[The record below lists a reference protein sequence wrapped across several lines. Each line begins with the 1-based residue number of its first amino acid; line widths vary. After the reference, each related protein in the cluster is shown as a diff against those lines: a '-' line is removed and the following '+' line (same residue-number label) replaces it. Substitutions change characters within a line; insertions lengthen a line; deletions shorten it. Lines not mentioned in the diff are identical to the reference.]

1 MSGENPELKAGHPP
15 AVKAGG
21 MRVVTKHRHKEPDA
35 DAYDDKYK
43 DSVNPM
49 GPPIKVDIQPHV
61 SLSGGLSE
69 QDMRQ
74 QKPESIKVYHEKPHP
89 SHEKHSPQKHHHQQ
103 NFQIQQPKRA
113 N

>member
-15 AVKAGG
+15 AGIVLYIIYYNYLCVCVQFIISSLIVKAGG

-49 GPPIKVDIQPHV
+49 GPPIK
-61 SLSGGLSE
+61 
-69 QDMRQ
+69 
-74 QKPESIKVYHEKPHP
+74 
-89 SHEKHSPQKHHHQQ
+89 
-103 NFQIQQPKRA
+103 
-113 N
+113 